1 MGGEKEKGGRESE
14 EEVGEVHRSSG
25 RGVAVGEVQGAE
37 AEPQPFGGL
46 RVLRMALFVRARSFT
61 DLSFLSLRR
70 AVGMLYRNRD
80 GISCCAVQ

>member
-37 AEPQPFGGL
+37 AEAQPLGDSGSFVWHCLFG
-46 RVLRMALFVRARSFT
+46 RDRS
-61 DLSFLSLRR
+61 L
-70 AVGMLYRNRD
+70 
-80 GISCCAVQ
+80 I